1 MIVDDP
7 VVTALGGL
15 RHPMPPGL
23 ARKVFTGWRSAP
35 SRLGEVFVAF
45 TPDGVQFLRSAVR
58 NGRPKRRW

>member
-45 TPDGVQFLRSAVR
+45 TPDGVQFLRSA
-58 NGRPKRRW
+58 